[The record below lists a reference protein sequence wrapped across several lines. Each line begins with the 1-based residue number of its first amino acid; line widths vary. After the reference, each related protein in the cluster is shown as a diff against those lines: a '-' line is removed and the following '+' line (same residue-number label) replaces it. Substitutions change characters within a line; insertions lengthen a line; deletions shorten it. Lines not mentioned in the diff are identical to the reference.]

1 MTPEERLYQ
10 EVKDALTQNDL
21 PKARQLLTQ
30 LLKINRSNPEYW
42 LLMSAV
48 VETRKERGI
57 CLKEVLKLDPGNLTA
72 IRGLR
77 LLDEDIPD
85 PEPPPG
91 IRSLKQDWKTSLEIA
106 AIKPAA
112 APKVRRKA
120 IAWSI
125 LGVIALAL
133 VITGII
139 LGLRPKTRPT
149 TYTALKFSLTP
160 PPTETA
166 VITPS
171 ATFEGPPPL
180 WTLLEAT
187 FTPTPL
193 YVATPHNLTEA
204 YRAAMK
210 AYEKGEWAKALE
222 YFKQVL
228 GTEPNSPD
236 IQYYIGECFRFL
248 EQYKNAVA
256 AYDAAL
262 KIDPAFAPAYLG
274 KARVQLQA
282 NPPDANAAEKN
293 LKKAVELDPLMHE
306 AILELANA
314 SLAHGDADTA
324 LEWTSQLSSS
334 MPRSSLVET
343 IRAQAFLLQGEYKLA
358 LDAIEKANGY
368 DVSSLPVYKMWAEI
382 LQANERYEDSLEP
395 LNIYLTYSQGDTATD
410 LMLAKAYFAAGE
422 MEEAL
427 TTVNRALSSNS
438 TLVDALVIRGNIY
451 LHQEEI
457 DLAEKDFDRALALQP
472 KSFDANI
479 GQIRIALLQDYPGLA
494 FEYVKVAVELAKGD
508 REEATALY
516 WRAIT
521 LIELGEMNSAIRDLE
536 AVLAFPEDILPDGLR
551 QQAEEAYLPLV
562 TPTPSLTPTETVTPS
577 ITPTPSKTS
586 AVTLTPTLMSSRT
599 PTRTPTR

>member
-42 LLMSAV
+42 LWMSGV
-48 VETRKERGI
+48 VETRKERSI
-57 CLKEVLKLDPGNLTA
+57 CLKEALKLDPGNLTV

-77 LLDEDIPD
+77 LLDENIPD

-91 IRSLKQDWKTSLEIA
+91 IRFLKQDWKTILEKEEL
-106 AIKPAA
+106 KPAA
-112 APKVRRKA
+112 EPKVRRKA

-133 VITGII
+133 VTTGII
-139 LGLRPKTRPT
+139 LGLRPKIKPGTNT
-149 TYTALKFSLTP
+149 VLKFSLTP
-160 PPTETA
+160 PPTETV

-236 IQYYIGECFRFL
+236 IQYYIGESFRFL

-274 KARVQLQA
+274 KARVQLQT

-306 AILELANA
+306 AILELANT
-314 SLAHGDADTA
+314 SLARGDAEAA
-324 LEWTSQLSSS
+324 LDYTSQLASS

-343 IRAQAFLLQGEYKLA
+343 IRAQAFLLQGENSLA
-358 LDAIEKANGY
+358 LDAIENANRY
-368 DVSSLPVYKMWAEI
+368 DVSSLPVYKLWAEI
-382 LQANERYEDSLEP
+382 LQANERYEDSLKP
-395 LNIYLTYSQGDTATD
+395 LNTYLTYSHSDAETD
-410 LMLAKAYFAAGE
+410 LMLAKAHFSAGNL
-422 MEEAL
+422 EEAL
-427 TTVNRALSSNS
+427 TAVNHALSSDNM
-438 TLVDALVIRGNIY
+438 LVDALVIRGNIY
-451 LHQEEI
+451 LYQEEI

-472 KSFDANI
+472 KSFEANI

-494 FEYVKVAVELAKGD
+494 FEYVKVAVELAKSD
-508 REEATALY
+508 LEKATALY
-516 WRAIT
+516 WRAVS
-521 LIELGEMNSAIRDLE
+521 LIELGETNSAIRDLE
-536 AVLAFPEDILPDGLR
+536 TVLALPEDVLPDELR
-551 QQAEEAYLPLV
+551 KQAEEAYLPLV

-586 AVTLTPTLMSSRT
+586 IVTLTPTRTAART
-599 PTRTPTR
+599 PTRTPTH

>member
-21 PKARQLLTQ
+21 PKARQLLSQ

-42 LLMSAV
+42 LWMSGV

-57 CLKEVLKLDPGNLTA
+57 CLREVLKLDPGNLTA

-91 IRSLKQDWKTSLEIA
+91 VRQMKQDWKTSFEIA
-106 AIKPAA
+106 ALKPAA
-112 APKVRRKA
+112 PLKVRRKA
-120 IAWSI
+120 VAWSI

-133 VITGII
+133 VVVGVV
-139 LGLRPKTRPT
+139 LALRPKAKPGTDTVIR
-149 TYTALKFSLTP
+149 FSLTP
-160 PPTETA
+160 PPTQTA

-171 ATFEGPPPL
+171 ATFEGPAPL
-180 WTLLEAT
+180 WTLLDAT

-204 YRAAMK
+204 YRAAMN
-210 AYEKGEWAKALE
+210 AYKEGDWANALE

-236 IQYYIGECFRFL
+236 IQYFIGESYRFL
-248 EQYKNAVA
+248 EQYKNATS

-262 KIDPAFAPAYLG
+262 KLDPAFAPAYLG
-274 KARVQLQA
+274 KGRVQLQST
-282 NPPDANAAEKN
+282 PPDAKSAEKN
-293 LKKAVELDPLMHE
+293 FQKAAEIDPLMHE

-314 SLAHGDADTA
+314 SIARGDAEAA
-324 LEWTSQLSSS
+324 LAWVNQLADS

-343 IRAQAFLLQGEYKLA
+343 IRARAYLMQGELKLA
-358 LDAIEKANGY
+358 LSAIEKANEY

-382 LQANERYEDSLEP
+382 LQANERYKESLEP
-395 LNIYLTYSQGDTATD
+395 LNIFLTYSSSDAGTD
-410 LMLAKAYFAAGE
+410 VMLAKAYFAAGD
-422 MEEAL
+422 MDEAL
-427 TTVNRALSSNS
+427 ATAKQALAADN

-451 LHQEEI
+451 LQQEET
-457 DLAEKDFDRALALQP
+457 DLAEIDFDRALALQP

-494 FEYVKVAVELAKGD
+494 FEYVKVAVELAAGD
-508 REEATALY
+508 RQEAIALY
-516 WRAIT
+516 WRAVS
-521 LIELGEMNSAIRDLE
+521 LIELGETDSAIRDLE
-536 AVLAFPEDILPDGLR
+536 TVLAFPEDVLSGGLR
-551 QQAEEAYLPLV
+551 EQAEEAYLPLV

-577 ITPTPSKTS
+577 ITPTASKTP
-586 AVTLTPTLMSSRT
+586 AATRT
-599 PTRTPTR
+599 PTRTPTRTSTRTPTP